1 MTTVNQLLAN
11 KNKPICSI
19 EPSATVYETLHKM
32 AANDVGAIVV
42 LESGKLQGL
51 FTERD
56 YSRKVVLKGK
66 SSKEVKVG
74 ELMTH
79 DLYFVTPDNTV
90 EECMEIMTERH
101 IRYLPVIQETK
112 LVGLISIGDAVK
124 TIISQQK
131 RHIQDLEK
139 YFTGDDYG
147 FYSDRS

>member
-1 MTTVNQLLAN
+1 MVTVSQLLSN

-19 EPSATVYETLHKM
+19 DPSLSVYEALHKM
-32 AANDVGAIVV
+32 AANDIGAIVV
-42 LESGKLQGL
+42 LENGQLKGL

-79 DLYFVTPDNTV
+79 ELYFVTPENTV
-90 EECMEIMTERH
+90 EECMEIMTDRH
-101 IRYLPVIQETK
+101 IRYLPVIEGTK

-139 YFTGDDYG
+139 YFAGDDYG
-147 FYSDRS
+147 FYQ